1 MKTFWKIT
9 LLIWALTVC
18 VEGEKAKP
26 SPLEANVPK
35 VLAQKTTHSC
45 DVQITSQNLGMT

>member
-1 MKTFWKIT
+1 MKTFSKVT

-26 SPLEANVPK
+26 ASQPANGPLI
-35 VLAQKTTHSC
+35 LAQKTTHSC
-45 DVQITSQNLGMT
+45 DAQITSSGKGMT

>member
-18 VEGEKAKP
+18 VEGEKTIQP
-26 SPLEANVPK
+26 PMDANGRLD
-35 VLAQKTTHSC
+35 LAQKTTHSC
-45 DVQITSQNLGMT
+45 DAQITSSGKGMT